1 MQKSEGESHSVVS
14 DSLQP
19 HGLSPWNSP
28 GQITG
33 VGILSLLQG
42 IFPTQGL
49 NPGLLHCR
57 RIPYQLSHQES
68 PRILDWV
75 PYPFSS
81 RSSQPR
87 NWTRV
92 SCIVGGF
99 FTYWATREAHH
110 GEPLS
115 YFDDLK
121 QSDPGGWGCLLQQ
134 WVCWFLSWSHIIQ
147 KSWWVTTNS
156 TCSEQPVLWSWDIL

>member
-68 PRILDWV
+68 PRILEWV

-92 SCIVGGF
+92 SCITGGL
-99 FTYWATREAHH
+99 FTNLAMRAWCRKNIWQNPT
-110 GEPLS
+110 
-115 YFDDLK
+115 
-121 QSDPGGWGCLLQQ
+121 
-134 WVCWFLSWSHIIQ
+134 HIHYKNCQ
-147 KSWWVTTNS
+147 KTNQKN
-156 TCSEQPVLWSWDIL
+156 EFP